1 MPLPLTVSC
10 FSKIQIGFT
19 FLVPAHLGS
28 PGKRAVKRVC
38 VCVLHY
44 TIVLKLEFI
53 LAQFSSSAANN
64 LLEATGY
71 QSKRLQLSLQESRL
85 TISSRLSNKLTSLA
99 ISFNFT
105 LLKTMR
111 LQLQQSQTVTIRTE
125 LDSKATNAFY

>member
-1 MPLPLTVSC
+1 LGRLVLSQLFLT
-10 FSKIQIGFT
+10 
-19 FLVPAHLGS
+19 H
-28 PGKRAVKRVC
+28 
-38 VCVLHY
+38 VLRY

-53 LAQFSSSAANN
+53 LAQFSSSAVNN

-71 QSKRLQLSLQESRL
+71 QSERLQLSLQESRP
-85 TISSRLSNKLTSLA
+85 TISSRISNKLTSLA

-111 LQLQQSQTVTIRTE
+111 LQLQQSQTVTIRTG